1 MDNSIFKINFGKLI
15 MVKNIKLKT
24 HIDSLLIV
32 EKYIDQ
38 MKDEGVINEDCYG
51 NVMVCATEAVNNS
64 IHHGNKE
71 DINKSID
78 LQIEYDDKTLTFDIK
93 DEGPGFDYKNIP
105 DPTLPEN
112 IEKLSGRGV
121 FLIKNL
127 ADEVEFIG
135 NGSEIK
141 FSFKL

>member
-1 MDNSIFKINFGKLI
+1 MI
-15 MVKNIKLKT
+15 KNIKLKT
-24 HIDSLLIV
+24 HTDSLLIV

-38 MKDEGVINEDCYG
+38 MKDEGIITEDCYG
-51 NVMVCATEAVNNS
+51 NIMVCATEAVNNS

-71 DINKSID
+71 DINKSIY
-78 LQIEYDDKTLTFDIK
+78 LQIEYDDKNLVFNVK
-93 DEGPGFDYKNIP
+93 DEGSGFDYDNIP

-112 IEKLSGRGV
+112 LEKLSGRGV

-127 ADEVEFIG
+127 ADDVEFLN

>member
-1 MDNSIFKINFGKLI
+1 MIKD
-15 MVKNIKLKT
+15 IKLKSN
-24 HIDSLLIV
+24 IDSLLIV
-32 EKYIDQ
+32 EKYID
-38 MKDEGVINEDCYG
+38 KIKEEGIITEDAYG

-64 IHHGNKE
+64 IYHGNNE
-71 DINKSID
+71 DINKYID
-78 LQIEYDDKTLTFDIK
+78 LHVEYDDKTLVFVVK
-93 DEGPGFDYKNIP
+93 DEGIGFDFENIP

-127 ADEVEFIG
+127 ADEVEFFN